1 MRGFDWYNIGLIS
14 ISFVSGVTVTLI
26 GTMALVTLAWA
37 YGEFASLLIC
47 FDQRGYVLNCNP
59 ETGRMHDHR
68 SGILL
73 LPLKRDQF
81 ATHGPTE

>member
-1 MRGFDWYNIGLIS
+1 MRGFDWYSRGLIPL
-14 ISFVSGVTVTLI
+14 SFVSGVTLF

-37 YGEFASLLIC
+37 YGEFESPLIC